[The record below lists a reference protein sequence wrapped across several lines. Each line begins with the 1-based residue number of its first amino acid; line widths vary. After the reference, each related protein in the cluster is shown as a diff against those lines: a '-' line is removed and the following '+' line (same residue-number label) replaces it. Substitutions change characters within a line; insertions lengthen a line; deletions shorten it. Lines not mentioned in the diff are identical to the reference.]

1 MVSKLFVLSIA
12 ELCTKNHQTE
22 DSKSFSTKY
31 KEMGATKIFVQ
42 KENALKKAFKGVS
55 LDSLAVGEKSMI
67 TKMNYIKGNFA
78 TVHQHPHEQCDM
90 SFRVNTV

>member
-31 KEMGATKIFVQ
+31 KGFGAIKIFIQ
-42 KENALKKAFKGVS
+42 KGNTLKKR
-55 LDSLAVGEKSMI
+55 L
-67 TKMNYIKGNFA
+67 
-78 TVHQHPHEQCDM
+78 TV
-90 SFRVNTV
+90 FRWTL

>member
-31 KEMGATKIFVQ
+31 KGFGAIKIFIQ
-42 KENALKKAFKGVS
+42 KGNALKKRLRV
-55 LDSLAVGEKSMI
+55 
-67 TKMNYIKGNFA
+67 
-78 TVHQHPHEQCDM
+78 
-90 SFRVNTV
+90 FRWTL